1 MNSNAIN
8 RINASRIWLSL
19 INSNSR
25 TCIGSVPM
33 PIKRFGY
40 FETVSAKL
48 SFNIWHRSSEC
59 SGLAYN
65 IIFKILALKKIR
77 QYEEWQVYN

>member
-1 MNSNAIN
+1 
-8 RINASRIWLSL
+8 
-19 INSNSR
+19 
-25 TCIGSVPM
+25 M

-59 SGLAYN
+59 CGLAYN
-65 IIFKILALKKIR
+65 KIFKILALKKIR
-77 QYEEWQVYN
+77 QYEEWQV